1 VIVAVQKDTGGDD
14 DKVHEHI
21 LGEAVRKA
29 PGEAADT
36 VQRLIRLERRRSRRQ
51 QQAISPFFLLRE
63 LRDAWTVA
71 ELQQVV
77 FAELNNRNNS
87 PGQFESLLDPLLQSG
102 FAPAQALV
110 RGMLRAPSRATTA
123 RRPYILAAAGGWL
136 LTDSR
141 NAWPQIWR
149 WIEADPQFGSELFEE
164 LGRSFGAETP
174 FYSRLD
180 EAQAGQ
186 LYLWLEQNFPA
197 RDDARN
203 QRLGR
208 ASWVGPAE
216 RVTHLRDGILRDLVN
231 RGTEESVAALR
242 RVIAQLPDRPWLVYQ
257 LLEAE
262 QTMRIRTWQPLM
274 PHEVI
279 AVTASA
285 EVMLVQSA
293 RQLEEILVRTLRKYE
308 RHLHGEQTPVRA
320 LWDRQANGSLRPVD
334 EDALSD
340 HVRLFLKHE
349 LVDSGIVA
357 NREVEI
363 GRVPGARL
371 GRRTD
376 IKVEA
381 LSKSDAGR
389 YSVITAVIETKG
401 CWNAELLTA
410 MTTQLVNDYMIRL
423 ATPAGIYLVGWFDK
437 PKWDAGDARR
447 ARTPDLRLAEAQAT
461 FDAQAAAQPAAF
473 MVQAVVLDCHAP

>member
-1 VIVAVQKDTGGDD
+1 VSD
-14 DKVHEHI
+14 
-21 LGEAVRKA
+21 AVRTA
-29 PGEAADT
+29 PLEAADT
-36 VQRLIRLERRRSRRQ
+36 VQQLIRIERRRSRKQ
-51 QQAISPFFLLRE
+51 PQASAGTAFFLLRE
-63 LRDAWTVA
+63 LRDAWNVP

-87 PGQFESLLDPLLQSG
+87 SAQFESLLDPLLQSG
-102 FAPAQALV
+102 FGPAQALAK
-110 RGMLRAPSRATTA
+110 GMLRAPSRATAA
-123 RRPYILAAAGGWL
+123 RRPYMLAAAVGWL
-136 LTDSR
+136 STDTR

-149 WIEADPQFGSELFEE
+149 WIEADPQFGSELFQQF
-164 LGRSFGAETP
+164 GRSVGEETP

-180 EAQAGQ
+180 ETQTGQ

-208 ASWVGPAE
+208 ASWVGPLEMVA
-216 RVTHLRDGILRDLVN
+216 HLRDGVLRELVS
-231 RGTEESVAALR
+231 RGTELSVATLR
-242 RVIAQLPDRPWLVYQ
+242 RVIALLPDRAWLVYQ

-262 QTMRIRTWQPLM
+262 QTMRIRTWQPLL
-274 PHEVI
+274 PQEVI
-279 AVTASA
+279 TVTASA
-285 EVMLVQSA
+285 DVMLVQSA

-308 RHLHGEQTPVRA
+308 QHLHGEQTPVRA
-320 LWDRQANGSLRPVD
+320 LWDRQAGGSLRPVD

-349 LVDSGIVA
+349 LVDSGIIA

-371 GRRTD
+371 GSRTD

-381 LSKSDAGR
+381 LSRGDTGR
-389 YSVITAVIETKG
+389 YNVITAVIETKG

-410 MTTQLVNDYMIRL
+410 MKTQLVDDYMARR
-423 ATPAGIYLVGWFDK
+423 AAPAGVYLVGWFDK
-437 PKWDAGDARR
+437 AKWDASDPRR
-447 ARTPDLRLAEAQAT
+447 ARTPDLTLNEVQSAL
-461 FDAQAAAQPAAF
+461 DAQAAAQSAAF
-473 MVQAVVLDCHAP
+473 TVDAVVLDCHAP